1 MLISVSN
8 MTEVE
13 RNKYL
18 DAYYDNEASA
28 NKQMSIANAFG
39 ALLGLGLWVCYLTGF
54 FYANPKIMP
63 LINVA
68 FPVSIVVLLTPLIYA
83 FKYTKQLRRPGY
95 KFFVVFSFVLVI
107 ATLNVLLP
115 RNALIAWALCI
126 IMTNHY
132 YNPKL
137 GIFTF
142 VISLVLM
149 LICLYFS
156 LFVGEYDSNLLGG
169 NELVNHDVVEVF
181 GIVERYE
188 MLHQALLEGK
198 NRYLETFIYSYI
210 PRALLLS
217 LIFIVSNSLNIR
229 TYKLLVDEIKVN
241 SEQQKTITELDVAKD
256 IQLATLPTEF
266 VTSKDIE
273 IQAELKAAKQ
283 VGGDFYDY
291 FILDDD
297 HVGLLIADVSGKG
310 IPAAMFMMKTITC
323 FRNVASINKT
333 PSETLKEV
341 NRVINKGNDSNMF
354 VTCFFAILNTK
365 TGVMRFANAGHNPP
379 ILGQQKHY
387 QFLKCQPGFV
397 LGPMKEAFVNDE
409 EYKFNNGDTITLYT
423 DGITEAR
430 NEKGEFYGEERLKLL
445 FNKKEY
451 SCLVELHHS
460 LKDDIERFVDG
471 ADQADDMTYLTLK
484 YHGDNYL
491 FREQRF
497 RGTKENLSSMLELIS
512 EFGHEMK
519 LEEMFINN
527 LSVVADEMLSNIIKY
542 GYADYTDDIFIRLL
556 FNVDK
561 NEFVIT
567 IIDRAIKFNP
577 FDVNNKPVGGDVSQI
592 KEGGLGILIVKKLM
606 SEYAYDYINGKNI
619 VTLKKRF

>member
-1 MLISVSN
+1 
-8 MTEVE
+8 MTEIE

-18 DAYYDNEASA
+18 DAYYENEANA
-28 NKQMSIANAFG
+28 NKQMSFANAFG
-39 ALLGLGLWVCYLTGF
+39 ALLMLGLWICYLTGF

-68 FPVSIVVLLTPLIYA
+68 FPLSVVLLLVPLFYT
-83 FKYTKQLRRPGY
+83 FKFPKFLKKPGY
-95 KFFVVFSFVLVI
+95 KFFVVFSFILVV

-142 VISLVLM
+142 AISMFLM
-149 LICLYFS
+149 VICLYFS
-156 LFVGEYDSNLLGG
+156 MFVGEYDANVLGG
-169 NELVNHDVVEVF
+169 NELNNHDIVEVF
-181 GIVERYE
+181 GIYERYE
-188 MLHQALLEGK
+188 LLHQALLDGH
-198 NRYLETFIYSYI
+198 NRYLEAFIYTYV
-210 PRALLLS
+210 PRALMLA
-217 LIFIVSNSLNIR
+217 LIFIVCHSLNMR
-229 TYKLLVDEIKVN
+229 TYKLLVDEIKVT
-241 SEQQKTITELDVAKD
+241 SDQQKTITELDVAKD

-291 FILDDD
+291 FVLDDN

-323 FRNVASINKT
+323 FRNIVSINKT

-341 NRVINKGNDSNMF
+341 NKIINKGNDSNMF
-354 VTCFFAILNTK
+354 VTCFFAIINTK
-365 TGVMRFANAGHNPP
+365 TGVMKFANAGHNPP
-379 ILGQQKHY
+379 IIGQTKHY
-387 QFLKCQPGFV
+387 QFLKCKPGFV
-397 LGPMKEAFVNDE
+397 LGPMKEAFVSDE

-430 NEKGEFYGEERLKLL
+430 NDKGEFYGEERLKLL

-471 ADQADDMTYLTLK
+471 ADQADDMTYLTMK

-491 FREQRF
+491 FKEQRF
-497 RGTKENLSSMLELIS
+497 RGTKENLSSMLNLIS
-512 EFGHEMK
+512 DFGHEMK

-577 FDVNNKPVGGDVSQI
+577 FEVNNKPVGGDVSQI
-592 KEGGLGILIVKKLM
+592 REGGLGILIVKKLM

>member
-1 MLISVSN
+1 

-142 VISLVLM
+142 VISLALM

-354 VTCFFAILNTK
+354 VTCFFAIINTK

-379 ILGQQKHY
+379 IIGQQKHY

-397 LGPMKEAFVNDE
+397 LGPLKEAFVNDE